1 MVMPLLLS
9 HVMQNI
15 LGEYLITPE
24 QLSGRCALQQS
35 CLDSQEAP
43 VPLSDFLRRLKQE
56 ECLIFPG
63 PPESYSIEDMLERW
77 PQFFLGG
84 DNPRM
89 LWYGRAQIF
98 AQRPLPVSPWYGVCA
113 HPAEGSTECV
123 WEKQQGML
131 RPERGE
137 SVPDAVLVVWAIL
150 LFSMVCKRELFA
162 DVYVRTSARASIAF
176 SPLGIPLGESGPP
189 VYVGTQQGKIIL
201 GFHRVNPGTFGGRHA
216 PIGVARQ
223 LDVTRL
229 ADPN

>member
-1 MVMPLLLS
+1 MPLLLS

-43 VPLSDFLRRLKQE
+43 VLLSDFLRRLKQE

-89 LWYGRAQIF
+89 LWYRRTQIF
-98 AQRPLPVSPWYGVCA
+98 AQRSLPVSPWYGVCA
-113 HPAEGSTECV
+113 HPAEGSTECT

-131 RPERGE
+131 RTEMGE
-137 SVPDAVLVVWAIL
+137 SIPDAVLVVWVIL
-150 LFSMVCKRELFA
+150 LFFIAHKRKLFA
-162 DVYVRTSARASIAF
+162 DVWVRTSARASITF
-176 SPLGIPLGESGPP
+176 SSHGSPLDELGPP
-189 VYVGTQQGKIIL
+189 VYVGTQDGRIVL
-201 GFHRVNPGTFGGRHA
+201 GFHRVRSTTYGGQHV